1 MQALEAFLESKGA
14 EYAPFDPARAPKLL
28 AKLGLKFSNNQS
40 IIQVIGT
47 NGKGSTGRFLAL
59 MLKMLGV
66 KVGHFTS
73 PHLLCLNER
82 FWINGA
88 NISDSALN
96 VAFLELNHETL
107 KEASYFEVLTF
118 LAFRVFRD
126 CEVVILEAGLGG
138 EYDSTTTCVKADITL
153 FTSIGIDHQEY
164 LGDTLEK
171 IATTKLNAMAKHA
184 ILGFQSEDCIEGIAK
199 GIAKAK
205 GAHLEILKEIPQEI
219 QDYVTKNYPSY
230 QGKNLSLAWAGL
242 LMLNKIR
249 PLPNFELGNVS
260 LDSALSAFLKD
271 LPALDLQGR
280 MQKLAHNIYLDVA
293 HNTDGAKALMESLKK
308 MNFIKDKYILIYNS
322 YFDKNPK
329 AILTLLKPIIVQVQ
343 ILPLQ
348 NPRVIAKP
356 MLEDILQ
363 ELGIAYCDFGEIRED
378 SQYLVCGSFS
388 VVGKF
393 LELYKNGIENEK

>member
-1 MQALEAFLESKGA
+1 MQALEAFLESKGV

-59 MLKMLGV
+59 MLKTLGI

-82 FWINGA
+82 FWINGP

-96 VAFLELNHETL
+96 AAFLELNHEIL

-171 IATTKLNAMAKHA
+171 IAKTKLNAMAKHA
-184 ILGFQSEDCIEGIAK
+184 ILGFQSDDCIEGIAK
-199 GIAKAK
+199 GIAKTK
-205 GAHLEILKEIPQEI
+205 GAYLEILREIPQEI
-219 QDYVTKNYPSY
+219 QNYIAQNYASY

-249 PLPNFELGNVS
+249 ALPNFALLGV
-260 LDSALSAFLKD
+260 DSALSILLSN
-271 LPALDLQGR
+271 LPKLDLQGR
-280 MQKLAHNIYLDVA
+280 MQKLANNIYLDVA
-293 HNTDGAKALMESLKK
+293 HNVDGAKALMESLKII
-308 MNFIKDKYILIYNS
+308 NFIKDKYILIYNS
-322 YFDKNPK
+322 YSDKNPK
-329 AILTLLKPIIVQVQ
+329 AILTILKPIVAQVQ

-348 NPRVIAKP
+348 NKRVIAKSV
-356 MLEDILQ
+356 LENILQ
-363 ELGIAYCDFGEIRED
+363 ELDIAYCDFSGIRED
-378 SQYLVCGSFS
+378 RQYLVCGSFS

>member
-1 MQALEAFLESKGA
+1 MRDLEAFLESKGA
-14 EYAPFDPARAPKLL
+14 EYASFDPTRAPKLL
-28 AKLGLKFSNNQS
+28 AKLGLKFSKNQS
-40 IIQVIGT
+40 IIQIIGT

-59 MLKMLGV
+59 MLKTLGV

-73 PHLLCLNER
+73 PHLLHLRER

-96 VAFLELNHETL
+96 AAFLELNSKVL

-118 LAFRVFRD
+118 LTFRVFKD
-126 CEVVILEAGLGG
+126 CEIVILEAGLGG
-138 EYDSTTTCVKADITL
+138 EYDSTTTCIKADITL

-164 LGDTLEK
+164 LGNTLER
-171 IATTKLNAMAKHA
+171 IATTKINAIAKHA
-184 ILGFQSEDCIEGIAK
+184 ILGLQSDDCVEYIAK
-199 GIAKAK
+199 GIAKTK
-205 GAHLEILKEIPQEI
+205 GAYLEILREIPQEI
-219 QDYVTKNYPSY
+219 QNYIAQNYASY

-249 PLPNFELGNVS
+249 ALPNFALLGVD
-260 LDSALSAFLKD
+260 LDSALSTLLSN
-271 LPALDLQGR
+271 LPKLDLQGR

-293 HNTDGAKALMESLKK
+293 HNVDGAKALMESLKII
-308 MNFIKDKYILIYNS
+308 NFIKDKYILIYNS

-329 AILTLLKPIIVQVQ
+329 AILTILKPIVAQVQ

-348 NPRVIAKP
+348 NKRVIAKSI
-356 MLEDILQ
+356 LENILQ
-363 ELGIAYCDFGEIRED
+363 ELDIAYCDFSGIRED
-378 SQYLVCGSFS
+378 RQYLVCGSFS